1 MKNFKVF
8 ANFYVDTEERFLR
21 LKDSFFSFYKAE
33 NLYLIVEKK

>member
-8 ANFYVDTEERFLR
+8 ANFMLIPK
-21 LKDSFFSFYKAE
+21 KDFETKNSFFSFYKAE